1 MYKLKNYTEDL
12 VSNIMQSILDNYDD
26 ICKCEKCILDMKA
39 LALNSL
45 PPHYVV
51 TEEGEIFSK
60 IELALNNQEMIN
72 VTRSLTEAIEKVSK
86 NPKH

>member
-1 MYKLKNYTEDL
+1 MYKLKNYTEVL
-12 VSNIMQSILDNYDD
+12 ISNMMQSILANYDD

-45 PPHYVV
+45 PPHYIV

-60 IELALNNQEMIN
+60 IELTLNNQEVIN
-72 VTRSLTEAIEKVSK
+72 ITASLTEAIEKVSK

>member
-12 VSNIMQSILDNYDD
+12 ISNMMKSVLDNYND

-39 LALNSL
+39 IALNSL

-51 TEEGEIFSK
+51 TEEGEMFSK
-60 IELALNNQEMIN
+60 IELTLNNQAVIN
-72 VTRSLTEAIEKVSK
+72 ITKALTEAVEKASK